1 MRGRVWRY
9 IGVGFGLVLLIFALA
24 AMGLNAKTQ
33 SGKSMLADFV
43 SHAASSENMKLDIG
57 AIEGPLS
64 AHPMLRDISLA
75 DKDGVWLKIDHVEM
89 DWSRLPLASLRV
101 DIDRVVIGRVDMLR
115 RPIPAPAA
123 AMRPTAPAP
132 ARKAGGDVA
141 PDLPVRFR
149 LSAFQLDTLALAAPV
164 LGEPATLTITGSAD
178 AGASSDGAKAALS
191 ARRTDA
197 PGAANLKVAISP
209 SPNRVSLALSA
220 QEPAGGLIA
229 RLARLPDL
237 PPIDVSLNGEGPLDN
252 FVAKLVAHA
261 GEELGA
267 QGGATITR
275 VAAGRR
281 VEFDLASQFAP
292 LLPKALAD
300 LFADGAKLRGAAVL
314 ADDGSM
320 TLDNLALENSALR
333 LSASG
338 RLGADQTIEA
348 HAALHGPPTLETAPF
363 RAKTLEGELTVTGST
378 AQPDAKLRLL
388 VEDALSSAGRFG
400 HFDAEVTAVA
410 DGPLTGDTAHIDIAV
425 EARGNEL
432 ALADRALAD
441 ALGDRVTLNLRAR
454 ANGAGDADIGLA
466 KLETTTAAVT
476 FAGKAGPTAL
486 DGEAKIAASDLSRFA
501 QLAKRDLRGALTL
514 SAALSGTPSKGS
526 VKAVLNGAVDAP
538 SAGLA
543 AIDGLLGRKLAL
555 SGAVETLPGGGV
567 SFEALTID
575 GEFAQARVNGAATQE
590 KADIGAQI
598 ILPDLHRADP
608 RLTGRAN
615 VDAKISGSLQK
626 PDASLDVAI
635 VDGGTNGRPIPKL
648 SLHARAQDLLGAL
661 VASASLEG
669 TVDGRALRGRV
680 DAARAG
686 TGWKVDAVDINIGR
700 ASLKG
705 FATYDG
711 GATDGGA
718 TGRLTLAAPDLDD
731 FSALALQKLGG
742 ALNADIAFDSA
753 SSGQNATIDAKGAA
767 IRARE
772 ASIERF
778 GAKFSGRD
786 LLRRPA
792 LDGTAALDNLRIGKE
807 VISSASLK
815 ARPAGAGT
823 ALEVAV
829 NARGFTVASAAT
841 LTPGERTRVEL
852 SALAVQRDGQRLT
865 LARPATITLEGG
877 QIDIKGVA
885 INAGGGRVDVDGSV
899 GDRLN
904 VTARARAVPLSIA
917 AIADTTLGLGGSL
930 DAEAHITGTR
940 TAPNGD
946 WKVTLAKVAAPQL
959 RDNGLPSVDASAHG
973 RLAGDRTS
981 IDADIALGSAS
992 RVTIAGS
999 APINAGGRLDVAVK
1013 GALDAALANTVLSAN
1028 GQTLKGKANIDLK
1041 ITGPAASPIVGG
1053 AVTFADGA
1061 FADPIDGLAFK
1072 NIAARLEAHGREMTL
1087 ASMTATTGNGGQI
1100 AATGHIS
1107 LLPEA
1112 GMPGSI
1118 HIGSRNAQLVNSDLV
1133 SSTADLDLT
1142 VAGPLARAPKV
1153 SGAVIFKTLEVNVP
1167 DRLPASLK
1175 PLPDA
1180 KHIDPKGFA
1189 REMLA
1194 LQRKQKAAAGR
1205 PSTFDVAL
1213 DVKVS
1218 APNRIF
1224 VRGRGIDAEFGG
1236 ELKITGTAQNPKIL
1250 GGFDLR
1256 RGRLQLLTQRID
1268 ITRGALT
1275 FAGGLTPQLDFTAET
1290 TAADVTA
1297 QIAVSGPAA
1306 QPSFSFTSTPELPQD
1321 EVLSRLLFAKAS
1333 GSLSPLQALQ
1343 LATAVAQLSG
1353 ADAGGGGFEKM
1364 RKALGVDSL
1373 DLAAGGAGGP
1383 TVGASTYLTDNIN
1396 VGVRAGAK
1404 PADAAVNVG
1413 LDVTKR
1419 LRVQSETRMD
1429 GHTSVGVG
1437 MEWEY

>member
-9 IGVGFGLVLLIFALA
+9 IGVGVGLILLIFALA
-24 AMGLNAKTQ
+24 AIGLNAKTQ

-43 SHAASSENMKLDIG
+43 SRAASSDNMKLDIG

-115 RPIPAPAA
+115 RPIPTPSAATKPA
-123 AMRPTAPAP
+123 APAP
-132 ARKAGGDVA
+132 AKKASGDVA

-149 LSAFQLDTLALAAPV
+149 LGAFQLDTLALAAPV
-164 LGEPATLTITGSAD
+164 FGEPATLTLTGSAD
-178 AGASSDGAKAALS
+178 AGASSDGANATFS

-197 PGAANLKVAISP
+197 PGAVNLKVGISP
-209 SPNRVSLALSA
+209 SPNRLSLALSA
-220 QEPAGGLIA
+220 EEPEGGIIA
-229 RLARLPDL
+229 RLAQLPDL
-237 PPIDVSLNGEGPLDN
+237 PAIDISLNGDGPLDN
-252 FVAKLVAHA
+252 FVAKLIAHA
-261 GEELGA
+261 GEKLGA
-267 QGGATITR
+267 QGDATITR

-281 VEFDLASQFAP
+281 VEFDFASQFAP

-314 ADDGSM
+314 ADDGST
-320 TLDNLALENSALR
+320 TLDNFALENSALR
-333 LSASG
+333 LDAAG
-338 RLGADQTIEA
+338 RLGADQKIEV
-348 HAALHGPPTLETAPF
+348 HAALHGLPTSETAPF
-363 RAKTLEGELTVTGST
+363 HAKTLEGELAVTGSA

-400 HFDAEVTAVA
+400 HFDADITALA
-410 DGPLTGDTAHIDIAV
+410 DGPLTDAAAHIDIAV
-425 EARGNEL
+425 EARGDEL
-432 ALADRALAD
+432 ALADRGLAD

-454 ANGAGDADIGLA
+454 ASGSGDADIGLA
-466 KLETTTAAVT
+466 KIETTSAAVT
-476 FAGKAGPTAL
+476 FAGKAGPSAL
-486 DGEAKIAASDLSRFA
+486 DGEAKITASDLSRFA
-501 QLAKRDLRGALTL
+501 RLAKRDLRGALTL
-514 SAALSGTPSKGS
+514 SAALSGAPSKGS
-526 VKAVLNGAVDAP
+526 IKAVLSGAVNGP

-555 SGAVETLPGGGV
+555 SGVVETLPGGGV
-567 SFEALTID
+567 SFDALTIN
-575 GEFAQARVNGAATQE
+575 GEFVQARANGAATQE

-598 ILPDLHRADP
+598 TLPDLHRADP

-615 VDAKISGSLQK
+615 FDAKISGSLQK
-626 PDASLDVAI
+626 PDASLDIAVA
-635 VDGGTNGRPIPKL
+635 DGGANGRAIPKL
-648 SLHARAQDLLGAL
+648 NFHAQAQDLLGAL
-661 VASASLEG
+661 VAAASLDG

-680 DAARAG
+680 DAARVG

-705 FATYDG
+705 SAIY
-711 GATDGGA
+711 DGGA

-742 ALNADIAFDSA
+742 ALNADISFDSA
-753 SSGQNATIDAKGAA
+753 SGGQSATIDAKGAG
-767 IRARE
+767 IRAQD

-778 GAKFSGRD
+778 SAKLSGRD
-786 LLRRPA
+786 LLRRPT
-792 LDGTAALDNLRIGKE
+792 LEGTAALDNLRFGKE
-807 VISSASLK
+807 LVSSASLK

-823 ALEVAV
+823 ALDLSV
-829 NARGFTVASAAT
+829 NARGFTVAGAAT
-841 LTPGERTRVEL
+841 LTPAERTRLDL
-852 SALAVQRDGQRLT
+852 SALTVQRDGQRLA
-865 LARPATITLEGG
+865 LAGPATITLAGG
-877 QIDIKGVA
+877 QIDIKGVS
-885 INAGGGRVDVDGSV
+885 INAGGGRLDVDGSV

-904 VTARARAVPLSIA
+904 ITARARAVPLSIA
-917 AIADTTLGLGGSL
+917 AIADPTLGLGGSL
-930 DAEAHITGTR
+930 DAEARITGTK

-946 WKVTLAKVAAPQL
+946 WKVTLAKVSAPQL
-959 RDNGLPSVDASAHG
+959 RNNGLPSIDASAHG

-981 IDADIALGSAS
+981 VDADIALGSAS

-999 APINAGGRLDVAVK
+999 APINTGGGLDVAIK

-1053 AVTFADGA
+1053 VVTFADGA
-1061 FADPIDGLAFK
+1061 FADPINGLAFK

-1180 KHIDPKGFA
+1180 KHIDPTGFA

-1205 PSTFDVAL
+1205 PSAFDVAL

-1236 ELKITGTAQNPKIL
+1236 ELKISGSVQNPKIL

-1353 ADAGGGGFEKM
+1353 ADTGGGGFEKM

-1413 LDVTKR
+1413 LDVTKK

-1437 MEWEY
+1437 VEWEY

>member
-9 IGVGFGLVLLIFALA
+9 IGAGLGLVLLICVLA
-24 AMGLNAKTQ
+24 AIGLNAKTQ

-43 SHAASSENMKLDIG
+43 SRAASTENMKLDIG

-101 DIDRVVIGRVDMLR
+101 DIDSVAIGRVDVLR

-123 AMRPTAPAP
+123 ATKPAAPAP
-132 ARKAGGDVA
+132 ARKAGDDMA

-149 LSAFQLDTLALAAPV
+149 LGAFQLDTLALAAPV
-164 LGEPATLTITGSAD
+164 LGEPATLTLTGSAD
-178 AGASSDGAKAALS
+178 AGASSNGAKASLS

-197 PGAANLKVAISP
+197 PGAVNLEVAISP

-220 QEPAGGLIA
+220 HEPAGGLIA
-229 RLARLPDL
+229 RLAQLPDL
-237 PPIDVSLNGEGPLDN
+237 PPIDISLKGEGPLDN
-252 FVAKLVAHA
+252 FVAKLVAQA

-281 VEFDLASQFAP
+281 VEFDLTSRFAP

-300 LFADGAKLRGAAVL
+300 VFADGAKLRGAAVL
-314 ADDGSM
+314 ADDGSA

-333 LSASG
+333 LGASG
-338 RLGADQTIEA
+338 RLAADQKIEA
-348 HAALHGPPTLETAPF
+348 HAALHGLPTSETAPF
-363 RAKTLEGELTVTGST
+363 RAKTLEGELTVTGSA

-410 DGPLTGDTAHIDIAV
+410 DGPLTDAAAHIDIAV
-425 EARGNEL
+425 EARGDEL
-432 ALADRALAD
+432 ALADRRLAD

-466 KLETTTAAVT
+466 KFETASAAVT
-476 FAGKAGPTAL
+476 FVGKAGPTAIN
-486 DGEAKIAASDLSRFA
+486 GEAKIAASDLSRFA

-514 SAALSGTPSKGS
+514 TAALSGAPSKGS
-526 VKAVLNGAVDAP
+526 VRAVLSGAVNTP

-555 SGAVETLPGGGV
+555 AGAVETLPGGV
-567 SFEALTID
+567 SFDALTIN

-615 VDAKISGSLQK
+615 IDAKLSGSLQK
-626 PDASLDVAI
+626 PDAALDVAV
-635 VDGGTNGRPIPKL
+635 VDGGANGRPIPTL
-648 SLHARAQDLLGAL
+648 NLHARAQDLLGAL
-661 VASASLEG
+661 DASASLDG
-669 TVDGRALRGRV
+669 TADGRALRGRV

-686 TGWKVDAVDINIGR
+686 TGWKVDALDISIGR

-705 FATYDG
+705 SATY
-711 GATDGGA
+711 DGGA

-731 FSALALQKLGG
+731 FSALALQKLSG
-742 ALNADIAFDSA
+742 ALNADIAFDNA
-753 SSGQNATIDAKGAA
+753 SSGQNLTIDAKGAG
-767 IRARE
+767 IRAQD
-772 ASIERF
+772 ASVERF
-778 GAKFSGRD
+778 SAKLSGRD

-792 LDGTAALDNLRIGKE
+792 LDGMAALDNLRLGKE
-807 VISSASLK
+807 LVSSASLK

-823 ALEVAV
+823 ALDVSV

-841 LTPGERTRVEL
+841 LTPGERTRIDL
-852 SALAVQRDGQRLT
+852 SALTVQHDGQRLA
-865 LARPATITLEGG
+865 LAGPATITLEGG
-877 QIDIKGVA
+877 QIDIKGGA
-885 INAGGGRVDVDGSV
+885 INAGGGRLDVDGSV

-917 AIADTTLGLGGSL
+917 SIADPTLALGGSL
-930 DAEAHITGTR
+930 DAEAHITGTK

-946 WKVTLAKVAAPQL
+946 WKVTLAKITAPQL
-959 RDNGLPSVDASAHG
+959 RDNGLPSIDASAHG

-981 IDADIALGSAS
+981 VDADIVLGSAS

-999 APINAGGRLDVAVK
+999 APINAAGGLDVAVK
-1013 GALDAALANTVLSAN
+1013 GGLDAALANTVLSAN

-1041 ITGPAASPIVGG
+1041 ITGPAASPIAAGV
-1053 AVTFADGA
+1053 VTFADGA
-1061 FADPIDGLAFK
+1061 FADPINGLAFK
-1072 NIAARLEAHGREMTL
+1072 NIVARLEAHGREMTL

-1100 AATGHIS
+1100 AATGHVS

-1112 GMPGSI
+1112 GMPASI

-1142 VAGPLARAPKV
+1142 VDGPLARAPKV

-1194 LQRKQKAAAGR
+1194 LQRKQKAAVGR
-1205 PSTFDVAL
+1205 PSAFDVAL

-1236 ELKITGTAQNPKIL
+1236 ELKIMGSAQNPKIL

-1297 QIAVSGPAA
+1297 QIVVSGPAA

-1353 ADAGGGGFEKM
+1353 ADTGGGGFERM
-1364 RKALGVDSL
+1364 RKALRVDSL

-1383 TVGASTYLTDNIN
+1383 TVGASTYLTDKIN

-1413 LDVTKR
+1413 LDVAKR

>member
-9 IGVGFGLVLLIFALA
+9 VGVGLGLILLIFALA
-24 AMGLNAKTQ
+24 AIGLNAKTQ

-43 SHAASSENMKLDIG
+43 SRAASSENMKLDIG

-101 DIDRVVIGRVDMLR
+101 DIDRVAIGRVDVLR

-123 AMRPTAPAP
+123 ATKPASPAP
-132 ARKAGGDVA
+132 AKQAGGDVA

-149 LSAFQLDTLALAAPV
+149 LGAFQLGALALAAPV
-164 LGEPATLTITGSAD
+164 LGEPATLTLTGSAD
-178 AGASSDGAKAALS
+178 AGASSNGAKATFS
-191 ARRTDA
+191 ARRIDA
-197 PGAANLKVAISP
+197 PGAANLNLAISP

-220 QEPAGGLIA
+220 QEPAGGIIA

-237 PPIDVSLNGEGPLDN
+237 PPIDISLNGEGPLDN
-252 FVAKLVAHA
+252 FVAKLIAHA
-261 GEELGA
+261 GENLDA
-267 QGGATITR
+267 KGGATITR

-281 VEFDLASQFAP
+281 GEFDLASQFAP

-300 LFADGAKLRGAAVL
+300 LFADGAKLRGAAIL
-314 ADDGSM
+314 ADDGST
-320 TLDNLALENSALR
+320 TLENFALENSALR
-333 LSASG
+333 LDASG
-338 RLGADQTIEA
+338 RLGADQKIEA
-348 HAALHGPPTLETAPF
+348 NATLHGLPASETAAF
-363 RAKTLEGELTVTGST
+363 RAKTLEGELAVTGSV
-378 AQPDAKLRLL
+378 ARPDAKLRFL
-388 VEDALSSAGRFG
+388 VEDAQSSAGRFG
-400 HFDAEVTAVA
+400 HFDADVTAVA
-410 DGPLTGDTAHIDIAV
+410 DGPLTDDAAHIDIAV
-425 EARGNEL
+425 EARGDEL
-432 ALADRALAD
+432 ALADRGLAV

-454 ANGAGDADIGLA
+454 ARGAGDADIGLA
-466 KLETTTAAVT
+466 KIETTTAAVT

-486 DGEAKIAASDLSRFA
+486 NGEARVTASDLSRFA
-501 QLAKRDLRGALTL
+501 HIAKRDLRGALTL
-514 SAALSGTPSKGS
+514 TAALSGAPSKGRI
-526 VKAVLNGAVDAP
+526 KAVLNGAVNAP
-538 SAGLA
+538 SAGFA

-555 SGAVETLPGGGV
+555 AGAVETLAGGGV
-567 SFEALTID
+567 SFDALTLSGD
-575 GEFAQARVNGAATQE
+575 FVRARVNGAASPE
-590 KADIGAQI
+590 KADIGAQM

-626 PDASLDVAI
+626 PDASLDVAV
-635 VDGGTNGRPIPKL
+635 VDGGANGRPIPKL
-648 SLHARAQDLLGAL
+648 NLHARARDLLGAL
-661 VASASLEG
+661 VAAASLEG

-686 TGWKVDAVDINIGR
+686 TGWKLDTVDISIGR

-705 FATYDG
+705 SATY
-711 GATDGGA
+711 DGGA

-753 SSGQNATIDAKGAA
+753 SGGQNATIDATGAG
-767 IRARE
+767 IRAQD
-772 ASIERF
+772 AGIERF
-778 GAKFSGRD
+778 SAKLSGRD

-792 LDGTAALDNLRIGKE
+792 LDGTATLDNLRVGKE
-807 VISSASLK
+807 LISFANLK
-815 ARPAGAGT
+815 ARPAGAST
-823 ALEVAV
+823 AIDVAV
-829 NARGFTVASAAT
+829 NARGFAVASAAT
-841 LTPGERTRVEL
+841 LTPGERTRVDL
-852 SALAVQRDGQRLT
+852 SALTVQRGGQRLA
-865 LARPATITLEGG
+865 LAGPATITLAGG
-877 QIDIKGVA
+877 QIDIKGFA
-885 INAGGGRVDVDGSV
+885 INAGGGRVDVDGGV

-917 AIADTTLGLGGSL
+917 AIADPTLGLGGSL

-946 WKVTLAKVAAPQL
+946 WKIALAKVNAPQL

-973 RLAGDRTS
+973 RLTGDRTS
-981 IDADIALGSAS
+981 IDADIALGSAN

-999 APINAGGRLDVAVK
+999 APISAAGGLDVAIK

-1028 GQTLKGKANIDLK
+1028 GQTLKGKANIDVK
-1041 ITGPAASPIVGG
+1041 VTGPATSPIVGG
-1053 AVTFADGA
+1053 VVTFADGA
-1061 FADPIDGLAFK
+1061 FADPVNGLAFK

-1118 HIGSRNAQLVNSDLV
+1118 HVGSRNAQLVNSDLV

-1142 VAGPLARAPKV
+1142 VTGPLARAPKV
-1153 SGAVIFKTLEVNVP
+1153 SGAVIFNTLEVNVP

-1180 KHIDPKGFA
+1180 KHIDPRGFA

-1194 LQRKQKAAAGR
+1194 LQRRQKAAAGR
-1205 PSTFDVAL
+1205 SSGFDVAL

-1236 ELKITGTAQNPKIL
+1236 ELRISGSSQKPKIL

-1297 QIAVSGPAA
+1297 QIAVTGPAA

-1353 ADAGGGGFEKM
+1353 ADTGGGGFEKM

-1383 TVGASTYLTDNIN
+1383 TIGASTYLTDNIN

-1413 LDVTKR
+1413 LDVTKK

-1437 MEWEY
+1437 VEWEY

>member
-9 IGVGFGLVLLIFALA
+9 IGVGLGLVLLIFALVA
-24 AMGLNAKTQ
+24 IGLSAKTQ
-33 SGKSMLADFV
+33 SGKSMLAEFV
-43 SHAASSENMKLDIG
+43 SRAASSENMKLDIG

-75 DKDGVWLKIDHVEM
+75 DKHGVWLKIDHVEM

-101 DIDRVVIGRVDMLR
+101 DIDRVAIGRVDILR
-115 RPIPAPAA
+115 RPISTPAA

-132 ARKAGGDVA
+132 AKKASDDLA
-141 PDLPVRFR
+141 PDLPFRFR
-149 LSAFQLDTLALAAPV
+149 LGAFQLDTLALAALV
-164 LGEPATLTITGSAD
+164 LGEPATLTLTGSAD
-178 AGASSDGAKAALS
+178 AGAASNGASATLS
-191 ARRTDA
+191 AQRTDA
-197 PGAANLKVAISP
+197 PGAVNLKVAISP
-209 SPNRVSLALSA
+209 SANRVSLALSA
-220 QEPAGGLIA
+220 REPAGGIIA
-229 RLARLPDL
+229 RLAQLPDL
-237 PPIDVSLNGEGPLDN
+237 PPIDISLNGEGPLDN
-252 FVAKLVAHA
+252 FVAELVAHA

-320 TLDNLALENSALR
+320 TLDNFALENSALR
-333 LSASG
+333 LGASG

-348 HAALHGPPTLETAPF
+348 HAALHGLPASETAPF
-363 RAKTLEGELTVTGST
+363 RAKTLEGELTVTGSA
-378 AQPDAKLRLL
+378 AQPDTKLRLL

-410 DGPLTGDTAHIDIAV
+410 DGPLTDDAAHIDIAV
-425 EARGNEL
+425 EARGDEL
-432 ALADRALAD
+432 ALVDRGLAD

-454 ANGAGDADIGLA
+454 ASGAGDADIGLA
-466 KLETTTAAVT
+466 KLETATAAVT

-486 DGEAKIAASDLSRFA
+486 DGEAKVAASDLSRFA

-514 SAALSGTPSKGS
+514 SAGLSGAPGKGS
-526 VKAVLNGAVDAP
+526 VKAVLSGAVNGP

-567 SFEALTID
+567 SFEALTINGD
-575 GEFAQARVNGAATQE
+575 FVQARVNGAATQE
-590 KADIGAQI
+590 KAGIAAQI
-598 ILPDLHRADP
+598 TLPDLHRADP

-626 PDASLDVAI
+626 PDASLDVAV
-635 VDGGTNGRPIPKL
+635 VDGGANGRPIPKL
-648 SLHARAQDLLGAL
+648 NLHAQAQDLLGAL
-661 VASASLEG
+661 VAAASLDG

-686 TGWKVDAVDINIGR
+686 TGWKVDAVDISIGR

-705 FATYDG
+705 SATY
-711 GATDGGA
+711 DGGA

-753 SSGQNATIDAKGAA
+753 SGGQNATIDAKGAA
-767 IRARE
+767 IRAQD
-772 ASIERF
+772 ASVERF
-778 GAKFSGRD
+778 SAKLSSRD

-792 LDGTAALDNLRIGKE
+792 LDGMAALDNLRVGKE
-807 VISSASLK
+807 LVSSASLK

-823 ALEVAV
+823 ALDVSV

-841 LTPGERTRVEL
+841 LTPGERSRVDL
-852 SALAVQRDGQRLT
+852 SVLTVQRDGQRLA
-865 LARPATITLEGG
+865 LAGPATITLGGG

-885 INAGGGRVDVDGSV
+885 VNAGGGRVDVDGSI

-904 VTARARAVPLSIA
+904 VTARARAVPLSFA
-917 AIADTTLGLGGSL
+917 AIADPTLGLGGSL
-930 DAEAHITGTR
+930 DAEARITGTKA
-940 TAPNGD
+940 APSGD
-946 WKVTLAKVAAPQL
+946 WKVTLAKVTAPQL
-959 RDNGLPSVDASAHG
+959 RDNGLPPIDASAHG

-981 IDADIALGSAS
+981 VDADIALGSAS
-992 RVTIAGS
+992 RMTIAGS
-999 APINAGGRLDVAVK
+999 APINAGGGLDVAVK

-1041 ITGPAASPIVGG
+1041 ITGAAASPIVGG
-1053 AVTFADGA
+1053 VVTFADGA
-1061 FADPIDGLAFK
+1061 FADPVNGLAFK

-1100 AATGHIS
+1100 AATGRIS

-1118 HIGSRNAQLVNSDLV
+1118 HVGSRSAQLVNSDLV

-1236 ELKITGTAQNPKIL
+1236 ELKITGSAQNPKIL

-1256 RGRLQLLTQRID
+1256 RGRLQLLTQRVD

-1333 GSLSPLQALQ
+1333 GSLSPVQALQ

-1353 ADAGGGGFEKM
+1353 TDTGGGFEKM

-1373 DLAAGGAGGP
+1373 DLDAGGAGGP

-1404 PADAAVNVG
+1404 PADASVNVG

-1419 LRVQSETRMD
+1419 LRVQSETQMD

-1437 MEWEY
+1437 VEWEY

>member
-1 MRGRVWRY
+1 
-9 IGVGFGLVLLIFALA
+9 
-24 AMGLNAKTQ
+24 
-33 SGKSMLADFV
+33 
-43 SHAASSENMKLDIG
+43 
-57 AIEGPLS
+57 
-64 AHPMLRDISLA
+64 MLRDISLA

-101 DIDRVVIGRVDMLR
+101 DIDRVAIGRVDMLR

-123 AMRPTAPAP
+123 APAP
-132 ARKAGGDVA
+132 AKKTSDDAA
-141 PDLPVRFR
+141 PDLPIRFR
-149 LSAFQLDTLALAAPV
+149 LGAFQLNTLALAAPV
-164 LGEPATLTITGSAD
+164 LGEPATLTLTGSAD
-178 AGASSDGAKAALS
+178 AGASSNGAKATLS

-197 PGAANLKVAISP
+197 PGEANLNVAISP

-220 QEPAGGLIA
+220 QEPAGGIIA

-237 PPIDVSLNGEGPLDN
+237 PPIDVSLGGEGPLDN
-252 FVAKLVAHA
+252 FVAKLIAHA
-261 GEELGA
+261 GEELGV

-275 VAAGRR
+275 VAVGRR
-281 VEFDLASQFAP
+281 VEFDLASRFAP

-300 LFADGAKLRGAAVL
+300 VFADGAKLRGAAVL
-314 ADDGSM
+314 ADDGSA

-333 LSASG
+333 LDASG
-338 RLGADQTIEA
+338 RLGADQKIEA
-348 HAALHGPPTLETAPF
+348 HAALHGLPTSETAAF

-410 DGPLTGDTAHIDIAV
+410 DGPLTDGAAHIDIAA
-425 EARGNEL
+425 EARGDEL
-432 ALADRALAD
+432 ALADRGLAD

-466 KLETTTAAVT
+466 KIETASAAVT

-486 DGEAKIAASDLSRFA
+486 DGEAKITASELSRFA

-514 SAALSGTPSKGS
+514 TAALSGAPSKGS
-526 VKAVLNGAVDAP
+526 VKAVLTGDVNGP

-555 SGAVETLPGGGV
+555 SGAVETLPGGGA
-567 SFEALTID
+567 SFDALTIN
-575 GEFAQARVNGAATQE
+575 GEFVQARVNGAATQE

-598 ILPDLHRADP
+598 TLSDLHRADP

-626 PDASLDVAI
+626 PDASLDVAF
-635 VDGGTNGRPIPKL
+635 VDGGANGRPIPKL
-648 SLHARAQDLLGAL
+648 DLHARAQDLLGAL
-661 VASASLEG
+661 VAAASLDG

-680 DAARAG
+680 EAARAG
-686 TGWKVDAVDINIGR
+686 TGWKVDAVDLNIGR

-705 FATYDG
+705 FASY
-711 GATDGGA
+711 DGGA

-742 ALNADIAFDSA
+742 ALNADIAFDNA
-753 SSGQNATIDAKGAA
+753 SGGQSTTIDAKGAG
-767 IRARE
+767 IRAQD

-778 GAKFSGRD
+778 SAKLSGRD

-792 LDGTAALDNLRIGKE
+792 FDGMATLDNLRVGKE
-807 VISSASLK
+807 LVSSASLK

-823 ALEVAV
+823 ALDVSV
-829 NARGFTVASAAT
+829 NARGFTVASAAM
-841 LTPGERTRVEL
+841 LTPGERMRVDL
-852 SALAVQRDGQRLT
+852 SALTVQREGQRLA
-865 LARPATITLEGG
+865 LAGPATITLGGG

-885 INAGGGRVDVDGSV
+885 INAGGGRLDVDGSV

-904 VTARARAVPLSIA
+904 VTARARAIPLSIA
-917 AIADTTLGLGGSL
+917 AIADPTLGLSGSL
-930 DAEAHITGTR
+930 DAEARITGTK
-940 TAPNGD
+940 TAPSGD
-946 WKVTLAKVAAPQL
+946 WKVTLAKVTAPQL

-981 IDADIALGSAS
+981 VDADVALGSAS

-999 APINAGGRLDVAVK
+999 APINAAGGLDVAVK
-1013 GALDAALANTVLSAN
+1013 GGLDAALANTVLSAN
-1028 GQTLKGKANIDLK
+1028 GQTLKGKASIDIK
-1041 ITGPAASPIVGG
+1041 ITGSASSPIVGG

-1061 FADPIDGLAFK
+1061 FADPINGLAFK

-1142 VAGPLARAPKV
+1142 VDGPLARAPKV

-1236 ELKITGTAQNPKIL
+1236 ELKISGTAQNPKIL

-1268 ITRGALT
+1268 ITRGTLS

-1297 QIAVSGPAA
+1297 QIAVSGPAS

-1353 ADAGGGGFEKM
+1353 ADTGGGGFEKM

-1373 DLAAGGAGGP
+1373 DLASGGAGGP

-1437 MEWEY
+1437 VEWEY

>member
-9 IGVGFGLVLLIFALA
+9 IGAGLGLVLLICVLA
-24 AMGLNAKTQ
+24 AIGLNAKTQ

-43 SHAASSENMKLDIG
+43 SRAASTENMKLDIG

-101 DIDRVVIGRVDMLR
+101 DIDSVAIGRVDVLR

-123 AMRPTAPAP
+123 ATKPAAPAP
-132 ARKAGGDVA
+132 ARKAGDDMA

-149 LSAFQLDTLALAAPV
+149 LGAFQLDTLALAAPV
-164 LGEPATLTITGSAD
+164 LGEPATLTLTGSAD
-178 AGASSDGAKAALS
+178 AGASSNGAKASLS

-197 PGAANLKVAISP
+197 PGAVNLEVAISP

-220 QEPAGGLIA
+220 HEPAGGLIA
-229 RLARLPDL
+229 RLAQLPDL
-237 PPIDVSLNGEGPLDN
+237 PPIDISLKGEGPLDN
-252 FVAKLVAHA
+252 FVAKLVAQA

-281 VEFDLASQFAP
+281 VEFDLTSRFAP

-300 LFADGAKLRGAAVL
+300 VFADGAKLRGAAVL
-314 ADDGSM
+314 ADDGSA

-333 LSASG
+333 LGASG
-338 RLGADQTIEA
+338 RLAADQKIEA
-348 HAALHGPPTLETAPF
+348 HAALHGLPTSETAPF
-363 RAKTLEGELTVTGST
+363 RAKTLEGELTVTGSA

-410 DGPLTGDTAHIDIAV
+410 DGPLTDAAAHIDIAA
-425 EARGNEL
+425 EARGDEL
-432 ALADRALAD
+432 ALADRRLAD

-466 KLETTTAAVT
+466 KFETASAAVT
-476 FAGKAGPTAL
+476 FVGKAGPTAIN
-486 DGEAKIAASDLSRFA
+486 GEAKIAASDLSRFA

-514 SAALSGTPSKGS
+514 TAALSGAPSKGS
-526 VKAVLNGAVDAP
+526 VRAVLSGAVNTP

-555 SGAVETLPGGGV
+555 AGAVETLPGGV
-567 SFEALTID
+567 SFDALTIN

-608 RLTGRAN
+608 RLAGRAN
-615 VDAKISGSLQK
+615 IDAKLSGSLQK
-626 PDASLDVAI
+626 PDAALDVAV
-635 VDGGTNGRPIPKL
+635 VDGGANGRPIPTL
-648 SLHARAQDLLGAL
+648 NLHARAQDLLGAL
-661 VASASLEG
+661 DASASLDG
-669 TVDGRALRGRV
+669 TADGRALRGRV

-686 TGWKVDAVDINIGR
+686 TGWKVDALDISIGR

-705 FATYDG
+705 SATY
-711 GATDGGA
+711 DGGA

-731 FSALALQKLGG
+731 FSALALQKLSG
-742 ALNADIAFDSA
+742 ALNADIAFDNA
-753 SSGQNATIDAKGAA
+753 SSGQNLTIDAKGAG
-767 IRARE
+767 IRAQD
-772 ASIERF
+772 ASVERF
-778 GAKFSGRD
+778 SAKLSGRD

-792 LDGTAALDNLRIGKE
+792 LDGMAALDNLRLGKE
-807 VISSASLK
+807 LVSSASLK

-823 ALEVAV
+823 ALDVSV

-841 LTPGERTRVEL
+841 LTPGERTRIDL
-852 SALAVQRDGQRLT
+852 SALTVQHDGQRLA
-865 LARPATITLEGG
+865 LAGPATITLEGG

-885 INAGGGRVDVDGSV
+885 INAGGGRLDVDCSV

-917 AIADTTLGLGGSL
+917 SIADPTLALGGSL
-930 DAEAHITGTR
+930 DAEAHITGTK

-946 WKVTLAKVAAPQL
+946 WKVTLAKITAPQL
-959 RDNGLPSVDASAHG
+959 RDNGLPSIDASAHG

-981 IDADIALGSAS
+981 VDADIVLGSAS

-999 APINAGGRLDVAVK
+999 APINAAGGLDVAVK
-1013 GALDAALANTVLSAN
+1013 GGLDAALANTVLSAN

-1041 ITGPAASPIVGG
+1041 ITGPAASPIAAGV
-1053 AVTFADGA
+1053 VTFADGA
-1061 FADPIDGLAFK
+1061 FADPINGLAFK
-1072 NIAARLEAHGREMTL
+1072 NIVARLEAHGREMTL

-1100 AATGHIS
+1100 AATGHVS

-1112 GMPGSI
+1112 GMPASI

-1142 VAGPLARAPKV
+1142 VDGPLARAPKV

-1194 LQRKQKAAAGR
+1194 LQRKQKAAVGR
-1205 PSTFDVAL
+1205 PSAFDVAL

-1236 ELKITGTAQNPKIL
+1236 ELKIMGSAQNPKIL

-1297 QIAVSGPAA
+1297 QIVVSGPAA

-1353 ADAGGGGFEKM
+1353 ADTGGGGFERM
-1364 RKALGVDSL
+1364 RKALRVDSL

-1383 TVGASTYLTDNIN
+1383 TVGASTYLTDKIN

-1404 PADAAVNVG
+1404 AADAAVNVG
-1413 LDVTKR
+1413 LDVAKR

>member
-1 MRGRVWRY
+1 MRGRIWRY
-9 IGVGFGLVLLIFALA
+9 IGGGIGLVLLVFALA
-24 AMGLNAKTQ
+24 AIGLNAKTQ
-33 SGKSMLADFV
+33 SGKSVLADFV
-43 SHAASSENMKLDIG
+43 SRAASSENMKLDIG

-75 DKDGVWLKIDHVEM
+75 DKNGVWLKIDQVEM

-101 DIDRVVIGRVDMLR
+101 DIDRVVIGRVDVLR
-115 RPIPAPAA
+115 RPVSAPAA
-123 AMRPTAPAP
+123 AAKPTAPAKKTS
-132 ARKAGGDVA
+132 ADAA

-149 LSAFQLDTLALAAPV
+149 LGAFQVDTLALAAPV
-164 LGEPATLTITGSAD
+164 LGEPATLTLTGSAD
-178 AGASSDGAKAALS
+178 AGASSNGAKATLS

-197 PGAANLKVAISP
+197 PGAVNLTMAISP

-220 QEPAGGLIA
+220 QEPAGGIIA
-229 RLARLPDL
+229 RLAQLPDL

-252 FVAKLVAHA
+252 FVAKLVARA
-261 GEELGA
+261 GEQLGA
-267 QGGATITR
+267 QGDATITR
-275 VAAGRR
+275 VAVGRR
-281 VEFDLASQFAP
+281 VEFDFASRFAP

-314 ADDGSM
+314 ANDGSM

-333 LSASG
+333 LGASG
-338 RLGADQTIEA
+338 RLGADQKIEA
-348 HAALHGPPTLETAPF
+348 HVTLHGLPTSETAPF
-363 RAKTLEGELTVTGST
+363 RAKTLEGELTVTGSA

-388 VEDALSSAGRFG
+388 VEDALSSAGRIG
-400 HFDAEVTAVA
+400 HFNADVTAVA
-410 DGPLTGDTAHIDIAV
+410 DGPPADTAAHFDIAID
-425 EARGNEL
+425 ARGDEL
-432 ALADRALAD
+432 ALADRGLAD
-441 ALGDRVTLNLRAR
+441 ALGDHMTLNLRAR

-466 KLETTTAAVT
+466 KIETTSAAVT

-486 DGEAKIAASDLSRFA
+486 DGEAKITASDLSRFA
-501 QLAKRDLRGALTL
+501 HLAKRDLRGALTL
-514 SAALSGTPSKGS
+514 SAALSGAPSNGS
-526 VKAVLNGAVDAP
+526 IKAVLSGAVNAP
-538 SAGLA
+538 SVGLA

-555 SGAVETLPGGGV
+555 SGAVETLRGGGV
-567 SFEALTID
+567 SFDALTVN

-590 KADIGAQI
+590 KADIAAQI

-615 VDAKISGSLQK
+615 VDAKLSGSLQK
-626 PDASLDVAI
+626 PDAALDVA
-635 VDGGTNGRPIPKL
+635 VMDGGANGRPIPKL
-648 SLHARAQDLLGAL
+648 NLHADARDLLGAL
-661 VASASLEG
+661 VASASLDG

-686 TGWKVDAVDINIGR
+686 TSWKVDAVDLNIGR

-705 FATYDG
+705 SATY
-711 GATDGGA
+711 DGGA

-753 SSGQNATIDAKGAA
+753 SGGQNATIDAKGVG
-767 IRARE
+767 IRAQD

-778 GAKFSGRD
+778 SAKLSGRD

-792 LDGTAALDNLRIGKE
+792 LEGTAALDNLRVGKE
-807 VISSASLK
+807 LVSSASLK

-823 ALEVAV
+823 ALDVSV
-829 NARGFTVASAAT
+829 NARGFAVASAAM
-841 LTPGERTRVEL
+841 LTPGERTRVDL
-852 SALAVQRDGQRLT
+852 SALTVQRDGQRLA
-865 LARPATITLEGG
+865 LAEPATITLGGG

-885 INAGGGRVDVDGSV
+885 INAGGGRLDVDGSV
-899 GDRLN
+899 GDRLDI
-904 VTARARAVPLSIA
+904 TARARAVPLSIA
-917 AIADTTLGLGGSL
+917 AIADPALGLGGSL
-930 DAEAHITGTR
+930 DAEAHIAGTK

-946 WKVTLAKVAAPQL
+946 WKVTLAKVTAPQL

-973 RLAGDRTS
+973 RLAGNRTS
-981 IDADIALGSAS
+981 VDADIALGSAS

-999 APINAGGRLDVAVK
+999 APINAAGGLDVAVK
-1013 GALDAALANTVLSAN
+1013 GGLDAALANTALSAN
-1028 GQTLKGKANIDLK
+1028 GQTLQGKANIDLK
-1041 ITGPAASPIVGG
+1041 ITGPAAAPIVGG
-1053 AVTFADGA
+1053 VVTFADGA

-1142 VAGPLARAPKV
+1142 VAGPLARAPIV

-1236 ELKITGTAQNPKIL
+1236 ELKISGTAQNPKII

-1268 ITRGALT
+1268 ITRGVLT

-1353 ADAGGGGFEKM
+1353 ADTGGGGFEKM

-1437 MEWEY
+1437 VEWEY

>member
-9 IGVGFGLVLLIFALA
+9 IGAGIGLVLLIFALA
-24 AMGLNAKTQ
+24 AIGLNAKTQ

-43 SHAASSENMKLDIG
+43 SRAASSENMKLEIG

-115 RPIPAPAA
+115 RPIPAPAVA
-123 AMRPTAPAP
+123 TKPAAPAP
-132 ARKAGGDVA
+132 ARKASDDVA

-149 LSAFQLDTLALAAPV
+149 LGAFQLGALALAAPV
-164 LGEPATLTITGSAD
+164 LGEPATLTLTGSAD
-178 AGASSDGAKAALS
+178 AGASSNGAKATLS

-197 PGAANLKVAISP
+197 PGAVNLNVAISP

-220 QEPAGGLIA
+220 QEPASGLIA
-229 RLARLPDL
+229 RLAQLPDL
-237 PPIDVSLNGEGPLDN
+237 PPIDISLNGEGPLDN
-252 FVAKLVAHA
+252 FVAKLVAQA

-267 QGGATITR
+267 RGSATITR

-281 VEFDLASQFAP
+281 VEFDFTSQFAP

-300 LFADGAKLRGAAVL
+300 VFADGAKLRGAALL
-314 ADDGSM
+314 ADDGST
-320 TLDNLALENSALR
+320 TLDNLALENSVLR
-333 LSASG
+333 LGASG
-338 RLGADQTIEA
+338 RLGADQTVEA
-348 HAALHGPPTLETAPF
+348 HAALHGVPTSETAAF
-363 RAKTLEGELTVTGST
+363 RAKTLEGELTVTGSA

-400 HFDAEVTAVA
+400 HFDAEATAVA
-410 DGPLTGDTAHIDIAV
+410 DGPLTDSAAHLDIAV
-425 EARGNEL
+425 EARGDEL
-432 ALADRALAD
+432 ALADRGLAD

-466 KLETTTAAVT
+466 KFETTSAAVT
-476 FAGKAGPTAL
+476 FVGKAGPTAL

-501 QLAKRDLRGALTL
+501 QLAKRDLRGVLMLT
-514 SAALSGTPSKGS
+514 AALSGAPSKGS
-526 VKAVLNGAVDAP
+526 VRAVLSGAVNTP
-538 SAGLA
+538 SAGLG

-555 SGAVETLPGGGV
+555 SGAVETLPGGV
-567 SFEALTID
+567 SFDALTIN
-575 GEFAQARVNGAATQE
+575 GEFVQARVNGAATQE
-590 KADIGAQI
+590 KADIAAQI
-598 ILPDLHRADP
+598 ILPDLHRADA

-615 VDAKISGSLQK
+615 INAKISGSLQK
-626 PDASLDVAI
+626 PDAVLDLAVA
-635 VDGGTNGRPIPKL
+635 DGGANGRPIPKL
-648 SLHARAQDLLGAL
+648 NFHAQAQDLLRAL
-661 VASASLEG
+661 VASASLDG
-669 TVDGRALRGRV
+669 TADGRALRGRV

-686 TGWKVDAVDINIGR
+686 TGWKVDAVDISIGR

-705 FATYDG
+705 SANY
-711 GATDGGA
+711 DGGA
-718 TGRLTLAAPDLDD
+718 TGRLILAAPDLDD
-731 FSALALQKLGG
+731 FSALTLQRLGG

-753 SSGQNATIDAKGAA
+753 SGGQNLTIDARGAG
-767 IRARE
+767 IRAQD

-778 GAKFSGRD
+778 SVKLSGRD
-786 LLRRPA
+786 LLRRPT
-792 LDGTAALDNLRIGKE
+792 LDGMAALDNLRVGKE
-807 VISSASLK
+807 LVSSASLK

-823 ALEVAV
+823 ALDVSV

-841 LTPGERTRVEL
+841 LTPGERTRLDL
-852 SALAVQRDGQRLT
+852 SALTVQRDGQRLA
-865 LARPATITLEGG
+865 LAGPATITLAGG
-877 QIDIKGVA
+877 EIDIKGVS
-885 INAGGGRVDVDGSV
+885 INASGGRLDVDGSV

-904 VTARARAVPLSIA
+904 ITARARAVPLSIA
-917 AIADTTLGLGGSL
+917 AIADPTLALGGSL

-946 WKVTLAKVAAPQL
+946 WKVTLAKVTAPQL
-959 RDNGLPSVDASAHG
+959 RDNGLPSIDASAHG

-981 IDADIALGSAS
+981 VDADIAPGSAS

-999 APINAGGRLDVAVK
+999 APINAAGGLDIAVK

-1028 GQTLKGKANIDLK
+1028 GQTLKGRANIDLK
-1041 ITGPAASPIVGG
+1041 ITGPAASPMVGG

-1061 FADPIDGLAFK
+1061 FADPINGLAFK

-1118 HIGSRNAQLVNSDLV
+1118 HVGSRNAQLVNSDLV

-1205 PSTFDVAL
+1205 PSAFDVAL

-1236 ELKITGTAQNPKIL
+1236 ELTITGSAQNPKIL

-1275 FAGGLTPQLDFTAET
+1275 FAGGLTPRLDFTAET

-1333 GSLSPLQALQ
+1333 GSLSPFQALQ

-1396 VGVRAGAK
+1396 VGVRAGTK

-1437 MEWEY
+1437 VEWEY

>member
-9 IGVGFGLVLLIFALA
+9 IGAGLGLVLLICALA
-24 AMGLNAKTQ
+24 AIGLNAKTQ

-43 SHAASSENMKLDIG
+43 SRAASSENMKLDIG

-89 DWSRLPLASLRV
+89 DWSRLPLASLRL

-115 RPIPAPAA
+115 RPIPPPAA
-123 AMRPTAPAP
+123 APAP
-132 ARKAGGDVA
+132 AKKTSDDAA
-141 PDLPVRFR
+141 PDLPIRFR
-149 LSAFQLDTLALAAPV
+149 LGAFQLNTLALAAPV
-164 LGEPATLTITGSAD
+164 LGEPATLTLTGSAD
-178 AGASSDGAKAALS
+178 AGASSNGAKATLS

-197 PGAANLKVAISP
+197 PGEANLNVAISP

-220 QEPAGGLIA
+220 QEPAGGIIA

-237 PPIDVSLNGEGPLDN
+237 PPIDVSLGGEGPLDN
-252 FVAKLVAHA
+252 FVAKLIAHA
-261 GEELGA
+261 GEELGV

-275 VAAGRR
+275 VAVGRR
-281 VEFDLASQFAP
+281 VEFDLASRFAP

-300 LFADGAKLRGAAVL
+300 VFADGAKLRGAAVL
-314 ADDGSM
+314 ADDGSA

-333 LSASG
+333 LDASG
-338 RLGADQTIEA
+338 RLGADQKIEA
-348 HAALHGPPTLETAPF
+348 HAALHGLPTSETAAF

-410 DGPLTGDTAHIDIAV
+410 DGPLTDGAAHIDIAA
-425 EARGNEL
+425 EARGDEL
-432 ALADRALAD
+432 ALADRGLAD

-466 KLETTTAAVT
+466 KIETASAAVT

-486 DGEAKIAASDLSRFA
+486 DGEAKITASELSRFA

-514 SAALSGTPSKGS
+514 TAALSGAPSKGS
-526 VKAVLNGAVDAP
+526 VKAVLTGDVNGP

-555 SGAVETLPGGGV
+555 SGAVETLPGGGA
-567 SFEALTID
+567 SFDALTIN
-575 GEFAQARVNGAATQE
+575 GEFVQARVNGAATQE

-598 ILPDLHRADP
+598 TLSDLHRADP

-626 PDASLDVAI
+626 PDASLDVAF
-635 VDGGTNGRPIPKL
+635 VDGGANGRPIPKL
-648 SLHARAQDLLGAL
+648 DLHARAQDLLGAL
-661 VASASLEG
+661 VAAASLDG

-680 DAARAG
+680 EAARAG
-686 TGWKVDAVDINIGR
+686 TGWKVDAVDLNIGR

-705 FATYDG
+705 FASY
-711 GATDGGA
+711 DGGA

-742 ALNADIAFDSA
+742 ALNADIAFDNA
-753 SSGQNATIDAKGAA
+753 SGGQSTTIDAKGAG
-767 IRARE
+767 IRAQD

-778 GAKFSGRD
+778 SAKLSGRD

-792 LDGTAALDNLRIGKE
+792 FDGMATLDNLRVGKE
-807 VISSASLK
+807 LVSSASLK

-823 ALEVAV
+823 ALDVSV
-829 NARGFTVASAAT
+829 NARGFTVASAAM
-841 LTPGERTRVEL
+841 LTPGERMRVDL
-852 SALAVQRDGQRLT
+852 SALTVQREGQRLA
-865 LARPATITLEGG
+865 LAGPATITLGGG

-885 INAGGGRVDVDGSV
+885 INAGGGRLDVDGSV

-904 VTARARAVPLSIA
+904 VTARARAIPLSIA
-917 AIADTTLGLGGSL
+917 AIADPTLGLSGSL
-930 DAEAHITGTR
+930 DAEARITGTK

-946 WKVTLAKVAAPQL
+946 WKVTLAKVTAPQL

-981 IDADIALGSAS
+981 VDADVALGSAS

-999 APINAGGRLDVAVK
+999 APINAAGGLDVAVK
-1013 GALDAALANTVLSAN
+1013 GGLDAALANTVLSAN
-1028 GQTLKGKANIDLK
+1028 GQTLKGKASIDIK
-1041 ITGPAASPIVGG
+1041 ITGSASSPIVGG

-1061 FADPIDGLAFK
+1061 FADPINGLAFK

-1142 VAGPLARAPKV
+1142 VDGPLARAPKV

-1236 ELKITGTAQNPKIL
+1236 ELKISGTAQNPKIL

-1268 ITRGALT
+1268 ITRGTLS

-1297 QIAVSGPAA
+1297 QIGVSGPAS

-1353 ADAGGGGFEKM
+1353 ADTGGGGFEKM

-1373 DLAAGGAGGP
+1373 DLASGGAGGP

-1437 MEWEY
+1437 VEWEY

>member
-9 IGVGFGLVLLIFALA
+9 IGVGLGLIFLILALA
-24 AMGLNAKTQ
+24 AIGLNAKTQ

-43 SHAASSENMKLDIG
+43 SRAASSENMKLDIG

-123 AMRPTAPAP
+123 AMRPAAPAP
-132 ARKAGGDVA
+132 AKKAGGDVA

-149 LSAFQLDTLALAAPV
+149 LGAFQLDTLALAAPV
-164 LGEPATLTITGSAD
+164 LGEPATLTLTGSAD
-178 AGASSDGAKAALS
+178 AGASSNGAKATLS

-197 PGAANLKVAISP
+197 PGAVNLEVAISP

-220 QEPAGGLIA
+220 REPEGGIIA
-229 RLARLPDL
+229 RLGQLPDL
-237 PPIDVSLNGEGPLDN
+237 PAIDIFLTGEGPLDN
-252 FVAKLVAHA
+252 FVARLVAHA
-261 GEELGA
+261 GENLGA

-281 VEFDLASQFAP
+281 VEFDFASQFAP

-314 ADDGSM
+314 GDDGAT

-333 LSASG
+333 LGASG
-338 RLGADQTIEA
+338 RLGSDQTIEA
-348 HAALHGPPTLETAPF
+348 HAALHGLPTSDTAPF
-363 RAKTLEGELTVTGST
+363 RAKTLEGELTVTGSV
-378 AQPDAKLRLL
+378 AQPDAKLHLL

-400 HFDAEVTAVA
+400 HFEADVKAVA
-410 DGPLTGDTAHIDIAV
+410 DGPLTDAAAHFDIAID
-425 EARGNEL
+425 ARGDEL
-432 ALADRALAD
+432 ALADRGLAD
-441 ALGDRVTLNLRAR
+441 ALGDHVTLNLRAR
-454 ANGAGDADIGLA
+454 ANGARDADIGLA
-466 KLETTTAAVT
+466 KLETASAGVT

-501 QLAKRDLRGALTL
+501 HLAKRDLRGALTL
-514 SAALSGTPSKGS
+514 SAALSGAPSNGS
-526 VKAVLNGAVDAP
+526 IKAVLSGAVNAP

-555 SGAVETLPGGGV
+555 SGAVETLPGGV
-567 SFEALTID
+567 SFDALTIK
-575 GEFAQARVNGAATQE
+575 GEFVQARVDGAATQE

-598 ILPDLHRADP
+598 TLPDLHRADP

-615 VDAKISGSLQK
+615 VDAKISGSLQR
-626 PDASLDVAI
+626 PDASLDVA
-635 VDGGTNGRPIPKL
+635 VADGGANGRPIPKL
-648 SLHARAQDLLGAL
+648 NLHAQAQDLLGAL
-661 VASASLEG
+661 VAAASLDG

-680 DAARAG
+680 DAARVG
-686 TGWKVDAVDINIGR
+686 TGWKVDALDLSIGS

-705 FATYDG
+705 SATY
-711 GATDGGA
+711 DGGA

-731 FSALALQKLGG
+731 LSALALQKLGG
-742 ALNADIAFDSA
+742 ALNADIAFDTA
-753 SSGQNATIDAKGAA
+753 SGGQNATIDARGVG
-767 IRARE
+767 IRAQD

-778 GAKFSGRD
+778 NAKLSGRD

-792 LDGTAALDNLRIGKE
+792 LDGTAALDNLRVGKE
-807 VISSASLK
+807 SVSSASLK

-823 ALEVAV
+823 ALDVSV
-829 NARGFTVASAAT
+829 SARGFAVASAAT
-841 LTPGERTRVEL
+841 LTPGERTRVDL
-852 SALAVQRDGQRLT
+852 SALTVQRDGQRLA
-865 LARPATITLEGG
+865 LAGPATITLAGG

-885 INAGGGRVDVDGSV
+885 INAVGGRVEVDGSV

-904 VTARARAVPLSIA
+904 ITARARAVPLSIA
-917 AIADTTLGLGGSL
+917 AIADPTLGLGGSL
-930 DAEAHITGTR
+930 DAEARITGTK

-946 WKVTLAKVAAPQL
+946 WKVTLAKVTAPQL
-959 RDNGLPSVDASAHG
+959 RDNGLPPVDASAHG

-981 IDADIALGSAS
+981 VDADIALGSAS

-999 APINAGGRLDVAVK
+999 APINAAGGLDVAVK

-1028 GQTLKGKANIDLK
+1028 GQTLKGKANMDLK
-1041 ITGPAASPIVGG
+1041 ITGTVAAPIVGG
-1053 AVTFADGA
+1053 AVTLADGA
-1061 FADPIDGLAFK
+1061 FADPINGLAFK

-1142 VAGPLARAPKV
+1142 LAGPLARAPKV

-1205 PSTFDVAL
+1205 PSAFDVAL

-1236 ELKITGTAQNPKIL
+1236 ELKISGSAQNPKIL

-1297 QIAVSGPAA
+1297 RIAVSGPAA

-1353 ADAGGGGFEKM
+1353 ADTGGGGFEKM

-1373 DLAAGGAGGP
+1373 DLDAGGAGGP

-1437 MEWEY
+1437 VEWEY

>member
-9 IGVGFGLVLLIFALA
+9 IGVGLGLVLLLFALA
-24 AMGLNAKTQ
+24 AIGLSAKTQ

-43 SHAASSENMKLDIG
+43 SRAASSENMKLDIG

-75 DKDGVWLKIDHVEM
+75 DKHGVWLKIDHVEM

-101 DIDRVVIGRVDMLR
+101 DIDRVAIGRVDMLR
-115 RPIPAPAA
+115 RPIPTPAA
-123 AMRPTAPAP
+123 ATKPGASTPAG
-132 ARKAGGDVA
+132 KVSDDLA

-149 LSAFQLDTLALAAPV
+149 LGAFQLDTLALAAPV
-164 LGEPATLTITGSAD
+164 LGEPATLTLTGSAD
-178 AGASSDGAKAALS
+178 AGASSNGAKATLS
-191 ARRTDA
+191 ALRTDA
-197 PGAANLKVAISP
+197 PGAVNLKVAISP

-220 QEPAGGLIA
+220 REPEGGIIA
-229 RLARLPDL
+229 RLAQLPDL
-237 PPIDVSLNGEGPLDN
+237 PPIDISLNGEGPLDN

-261 GEELGA
+261 GEQLGA
-267 QGGATITR
+267 RGGATITR

-320 TLDNLALENSALR
+320 TLDNFALENSALR
-333 LSASG
+333 LGASG

-348 HAALHGPPTLETAPF
+348 HAALHGLPTSETAAF
-363 RAKTLEGELTVTGST
+363 RAKTLEGELAVTGSA

-388 VEDALSSAGRFG
+388 VEDALSSAGRVG
-400 HFDAEVTAVA
+400 HFDAEITAVA
-410 DGPLTGDTAHIDIAV
+410 DGPLTGDAAHIDIAV
-425 EARGNEL
+425 EARGDEL
-432 ALADRALAD
+432 ALADRGLAD
-441 ALGDRVTLNLRAR
+441 AFGDHVTLNLRAR

-466 KLETTTAAVT
+466 KLETASAAVT

-486 DGEAKIAASDLSRFA
+486 DGEAKVAASDLSRFA
-501 QLAKRDLRGALTL
+501 LLAKRDLRGALTVT
-514 SAALSGTPSKGS
+514 AALSGAPAKGNI
-526 VKAVLNGAVDAP
+526 KAALDGVVNAP
-538 SAGLA
+538 SVELA
-543 AIDGLLGRKLAL
+543 AVDGLLGRKLAF
-555 SGAVETLPGGGV
+555 SGAVETLPEGGV
-567 SFEALTID
+567 SFDALTIN
-575 GEFAQARVNGAATQE
+575 GEFVQARADGAATQE
-590 KADIGAQI
+590 KADVAAQI
-598 ILPDLHRADP
+598 LLPDLHRADP

-615 VDAKISGSLQK
+615 ISAKISGSLRR
-626 PDASLDVAI
+626 PDAVLDLAI
-635 VDGGTNGRPIPKL
+635 VDGGANGRPIPKL
-648 SLHARAQDLLGAL
+648 NFHAQAQDLTGAL
-661 VASASLEG
+661 VAAASLDG

-686 TGWKVDAVDINIGR
+686 TGWKVDAVDIGIGR

-705 FATYDG
+705 SATY
-711 GATDGGA
+711 DGGA

-753 SSGQNATIDAKGAA
+753 SGGQNATIDAKGAG
-767 IRARE
+767 IRAQD

-778 GAKFSGRD
+778 SAKLSGRD
-786 LLRRPA
+786 LLRRPT
-792 LDGTAALDNLRIGKE
+792 LEGTAALDNLRFGKE
-807 VISSASLK
+807 LVSSASLK

-823 ALEVAV
+823 ALDLSV
-829 NARGFTVASAAT
+829 NARGFTVAGAAT
-841 LTPGERTRVEL
+841 LTPAERTRLDL
-852 SALAVQRDGQRLT
+852 SALTVQRDGQRLA
-865 LARPATITLEGG
+865 LAGPATITLAGG
-877 QIDIKGVA
+877 QIDIKGVS
-885 INAGGGRVDVDGSV
+885 INAGGGRLDVDGSV

-904 VTARARAVPLSIA
+904 ITARARAVPLSIA
-917 AIADTTLGLGGSL
+917 AIADPTLGLGGSL
-930 DAEAHITGTR
+930 DAEARITGTK

-946 WKVTLAKVAAPQL
+946 WKVTLAKVSATQL
-959 RDNGLPSVDASAHG
+959 RNNGLPSIDASAHG
-973 RLAGDRTS
+973 RLVGDRTS
-981 IDADIALGSAS
+981 VDADIALGSAS

-999 APINAGGRLDVAVK
+999 APINTGGGLDVAVK

-1053 AVTFADGA
+1053 VVTFADGA

-1180 KHIDPKGFA
+1180 KHIDPTGFA

-1205 PSTFDVAL
+1205 PSAFDVAL

-1236 ELKITGTAQNPKIL
+1236 ELKISGSVQNPKIL

-1268 ITRGALT
+1268 ITRGTLT

-1290 TAADVTA
+1290 AAADVTA

-1353 ADAGGGGFEKM
+1353 ADTGGGGFEKM

-1413 LDVTKR
+1413 LDVTKK

-1437 MEWEY
+1437 VEWEY